1 MGKGRAGRKAP
12 KGKPGVPAAGGGG
25 GAGAGRSEGWPG
37 APLAHLLGRGEGAS
51 RGPTEVQSSGV
62 GFREAA
68 ASSPPV
74 VTDGQVK
81 GRDPGAQVSSS
92 IPGRGGVGARTSGPG
107 ECPFG
112 DVRSP
117 LAAPP
122 VPLPLALPGP
132 AGARPR
138 RPTYTRCAAPVRPHP
153 PAAPASSPPLA
164 PRPRADSPGSRGDS
178 STRSRP
184 YGASTFC
191 LGSVA
196 DSTGGNGLDSGDRLC
211 RPLVLGA

>member
-1 MGKGRAGRKAP
+1 MGDRWGGTKGAENRSLESLRRE
-12 KGKPGVPAAGGGG
+12 VGG
-25 GAGAGRSEGWPG
+25 GAGAGRRLAGGVPRAL
-37 APLAHLLGRGEGAS
+37 APPASPAHLLGSGEGAP
-51 RGPTEVQSSGV
+51 RRPTEVQSRGV
-62 GFREAA
+62 DFREAS
-68 ASSPPV
+68 ASSPAV
-74 VTDGQVK
+74 VLDGQVK

-138 RPTYTRCAAPVRPHP
+138 RPT
-153 PAAPASSPPLA
+153 
-164 PRPRADSPGSRGDS
+164 
-178 STRSRP
+178 
-184 YGASTFC
+184 
-191 LGSVA
+191 
-196 DSTGGNGLDSGDRLC
+196 
-211 RPLVLGA
+211 